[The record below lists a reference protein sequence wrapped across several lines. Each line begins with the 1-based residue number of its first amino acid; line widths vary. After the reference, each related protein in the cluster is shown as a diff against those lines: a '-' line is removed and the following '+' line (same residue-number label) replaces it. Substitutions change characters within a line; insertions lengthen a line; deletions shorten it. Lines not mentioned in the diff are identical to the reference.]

1 MPCGPS
7 CRGRSQLPL
16 EDPRFAGGRT
26 ASVPTS
32 SHRQGRGLELLY
44 SHLRDQPLDLALL
57 EHARPEVLGRL
68 GPAGDRET
76 EAVVHLARAV
86 AGGHE
91 AGEERVAGPDGR
103 DRLERLERRAVEA
116 AAPRGVE
123 QHGEAPVGQCH
134 DRLAGTELDHLA
146 DPGAAVVL
154 VGELV
159 AHQAL
164 CLQLVRGDD
173 VRALAGGDVH
183 RLALGVEHRH
193 DAEALHLLDQAAV
206 EPRVDAAREA
216 AGDDADRGA
225 LRQVEQLVDE
235 QLELGLGHVWAVLV
249 DLGLLAAGRI
259 HDGGRGARFLPDPH
273 EVVEYPLLGEV
284 LDDARPGGP
293 AGHAGRNDRL
303 SERAQC
309 ARHVDALAAGHGGL
323 VDGGVECDGDDHL
336 AMRIRMRRRRMARIA
351 ATRIPR
357 TMSTVRGTPSSDTT
371 TRRVPAPGTSAAV
384 TRATRRTGLPS
395 TTTVTEP
402 TRSPAASGPSSSS
415 GAFTLRRSCWPWRVV
430 RKTSRRGTSR
440 AFSSR
445 YSMSARASARP
456 LSTILTRLK
465 RARPQRRSV
474 SVSTSRAASV
484 GSPRTALTTRARG
497 PRAAAPTST
506 FPAFRV

>member
-32 SHRQGRGLELLY
+32 SDRQGRGLELLD

-86 AGGHE
+86 TGGHE

-116 AAPRGVE
+116 APPRGVE
-123 QHGEAPVGQCH
+123 QRGEAPVGQCH

-146 DPGAAVVL
+146 DPGAAVFL

-164 CLQLVRGDD
+164 CLQLVRRDD

-183 RLALGVEHRH
+183 RLALGVEHGQ
-193 DAEALHLLDQAAV
+193 DAEALHLLDQTTV

-259 HDGGRGARFLPDPH
+259 HDGGGGARFLPDPH

-293 AGHAGRNDRL
+293 AGHAGLLDGAMAPAEPEVRHG
-303 SERAQC
+303 ER
-309 ARHVDALAAGHGGL
+309 L